1 MKLNLKSYM
10 SRWSNLAGVIALA
23 LLPFLILATAI
34 YIADYYAKSLFISF
48 EFSGYAIFVVLYLFG
63 MASVVTSSTIVL
75 FSAHKYIRLNMNLRG
90 GALCVFVYVHA
101 TAVVTAAVIFSSHIL
116 REIWLIKGRD
126 TDDFLMVVLMT

>member
-1 MKLNLKSYM
+1 VRLTLKNHM

-48 EFSGYAIFVVLYLFG
+48 EFSGYAIFIVLYLFG

-75 FSAHKYIRLNMNLRG
+75 FSAHKYIRLNMNFRG

>member
-1 MKLNLKSYM
+1 MKLTLKSYM

>member
-1 MKLNLKSYM
+1 MKLTLKSYM

-48 EFSGYAIFVVLYLFG
+48 EFSGYAIFIVLYLFG

>member
-10 SRWSNLAGVIALA
+10 SRWCNLAGVIALA

-48 EFSGYAIFVVLYLFG
+48 EFSGYAIFIVLYLFG

-101 TAVVTAAVIFSSHIL
+101 TVVVTAAVIFSSHIL
-116 REIWLIKGRD
+116 REIWLIKNRD
-126 TDDFLMVVLMT
+126 TDDLLMIVLVT

>member
-101 TAVVTAAVIFSSHIL
+101 TAVVTAAIIFSSHIL

>member
-1 MKLNLKSYM
+1 M
-10 SRWSNLAGVIALA
+10 AGVIALA

-48 EFSGYAIFVVLYLFG
+48 EFSGYAIFIVLYLFG

-75 FSAHKYIRLNMNLRG
+75 FSAHKYIRLNMNIRG
-90 GALCVFVYVHA
+90 GALCLFVYVH
-101 TAVVTAAVIFSSHIL
+101 TTVVVTAAVIFSSHIL

>member
-1 MKLNLKSYM
+1 MKLTLKSYM

-48 EFSGYAIFVVLYLFG
+48 ELSGYAIFVVLYLFG

-75 FSAHKYIRLNMNLRG
+75 FSAHKYIRLNMNIRG
-90 GALCVFVYVHA
+90 GALCLFVYVH
-101 TAVVTAAVIFSSHIL
+101 TTVVVTAAVIFSSHIL

>member
-48 EFSGYAIFVVLYLFG
+48 ELSGYAIFVVLYLFG

>member
-48 EFSGYAIFVVLYLFG
+48 EFSGYAIFIVLYLFG

>member
-1 MKLNLKSYM
+1 MRLTLKNYM

-48 EFSGYAIFVVLYLFG
+48 ELSGYAIFVVLYLFG

-75 FSAHKYIRLNMNLRG
+75 FSAHKYIRLNMNIRG
-90 GALCVFVYVHA
+90 GALCLFVYVH
-101 TAVVTAAVIFSSHIL
+101 TTVVVTAAVIFSSHIL

>member
-1 MKLNLKSYM
+1 MKLTLKSYM

-101 TAVVTAAVIFSSHIL
+101 TAVVTAAIIFSSHIL

>member
-48 EFSGYAIFVVLYLFG
+48 EFSGYAFFFVLYLLG
-63 MASVVTSSTIVL
+63 MASVVTSSTIFL
-75 FSAHKYIRLNMNLRG
+75 FSAYKYIRLNMNLRG

-101 TAVVTAAVIFSSHIL
+101 TVVVTAAVIFSSHIL
-116 REIWLIKGRD
+116 REIWLIKSREP
-126 TDDFLMVVLMT
+126 DDFLIVVLTT

>member
-1 MKLNLKSYM
+1 MKLTLKSYM

-48 EFSGYAIFVVLYLFG
+48 ELSGYAIFVVLYLFG

-90 GALCVFVYVHA
+90 GALCVFVYVHT
-101 TAVVTAAVIFSSHIL
+101 TAVMTAAVIFSSHIL
-116 REIWLIKGRD
+116 REIWLIKSRD
-126 TDDFLMVVLMT
+126 TDDLLMVVLVT

>member
-1 MKLNLKSYM
+1 MRLTLKNHM

-101 TAVVTAAVIFSSHIL
+101 TAVVTSAVIVSSHIL
-116 REIWLIKGRD
+116 QEIWLIKGRD

>member
-1 MKLNLKSYM
+1 MKLTLKSYM

-48 EFSGYAIFVVLYLFG
+48 EFSGYAIFIVLYLFG

-75 FSAHKYIRLNMNLRG
+75 FSAHKYIRLNMNIRG

-101 TAVVTAAVIFSSHIL
+101 TVVVTAAVIFSSHIL

>member
-1 MKLNLKSYM
+1 VRLTLKNYM

-48 EFSGYAIFVVLYLFG
+48 ELSGYAIFVVLYLFG

-75 FSAHKYIRLNMNLRG
+75 FSAHKYIRLNMNIRG
-90 GALCVFVYVHA
+90 GALCLFVYVH
-101 TAVVTAAVIFSSHIL
+101 TTVVVTAAVIFSSHIL

>member
-1 MKLNLKSYM
+1 MKLTLKSYM

-48 EFSGYAIFVVLYLFG
+48 EFSGYAIFIVLYLFG

-75 FSAHKYIRLNMNLRG
+75 FSAHKYIRLNMNIRG
-90 GALCVFVYVHA
+90 GALCLFVYVH
-101 TAVVTAAVIFSSHIL
+101 TTVVVTAAVIFSSHIL
-116 REIWLIKGRD
+116 REIWLIKSREP
-126 TDDFLMVVLMT
+126 DDFLIVVLTT

>member
-1 MKLNLKSYM
+1 MRLTLKNYM

-48 EFSGYAIFVVLYLFG
+48 EFSGYAIFIVLYLFG

-75 FSAHKYIRLNMNLRG
+75 FSAHKYIRLNMNIRG
-90 GALCVFVYVHA
+90 GALCLFVYVH
-101 TAVVTAAVIFSSHIL
+101 TTVVVTAAVIFSSHIL

>member
-1 MKLNLKSYM
+1 MKLTLKSYM

-48 EFSGYAIFVVLYLFG
+48 ELSGYAIFVVLYLFG

>member
-1 MKLNLKSYM
+1 MKLTLKSYM

-48 EFSGYAIFVVLYLFG
+48 ELSGYAIFVVLYLFG

-101 TAVVTAAVIFSSHIL
+101 TAVVTAAIIFSSHIL